1 MSMRV
6 AVQMDPMDGVN
17 IHGDSS
23 FALMLSAQTRG
34 YDIWH
39 YDVETLTLDANDRLT
54 AFAHPV
60 FDVQRV
66 AGGHYRFG
74 DAKRIDL
81 GSDIDVVLMRQD
93 PPFHVGYITATHLLE
108 RIEHET
114 LVVNNPVSVRNA
126 PEKVMVL
133 DYRRFMPPTLITR
146 STEEVREFQREH
158 GAVVIKPLHGN
169 GGKAI
174 FKVEADGSNLGA
186 LFEVFNT
193 TWPEPHMV
201 QPFLPDVAKGD
212 KRIVLVDGEVAGAIN
227 RRPGEGEFRSNLAVG
242 GSAEATELTAREEEI
257 CEALKPRL
265 KELGLIFVGIDVIG
279 GQWLTEINVTS
290 PTGIVAIDRFNGTD
304 TPGKIWDVCADWAA
318 TRSSFY
324 AQAKELEQK
333 LYDALI
339 PGTPQIKV
347 AKLIYDVFGSA
358 SEWNEESLINEALD
372 RLIHRKNVRHEGF
385 VYRWPYSEIKRMS

>member
-1 MSMRV
+1 
-6 AVQMDPMDGVN
+6 
-17 IHGDSS
+17 
-23 FALMLSAQTRG
+23 
-34 YDIWH
+34 
-39 YDVETLTLDANDRLT
+39 
-54 AFAHPV
+54 
-60 FDVQRV
+60 
-66 AGGHYRFG
+66 
-74 DAKRIDL
+74 
-81 GSDIDVVLMRQD
+81 
-93 PPFHVGYITATHLLE
+93 
-108 RIEHET
+108 
-114 LVVNNPVSVRNA
+114 
-126 PEKVMVL
+126 MVL

-146 STEEVREFQREH
+146 SQDEIRDFQREH

-174 FKVEADGSNLGA
+174 FRVPAEGDNLGA
-186 LFEVFNT
+186 LIEVFNN

-201 QPFLPDVAKGD
+201 QPFLSDVAKGD

-227 RRPGEGEFRSNLAVG
+227 RRPADGEFRSNLAVG

-318 TRSSFY
+318 TRSRFY
-324 AQAKELEQK
+324 VQAKELEQK

-347 AKLIYDVFGSA
+347 AKLIYDVFGSV

-385 VYRWPYSEIKRMS
+385 VYRWRYSEIKRIS